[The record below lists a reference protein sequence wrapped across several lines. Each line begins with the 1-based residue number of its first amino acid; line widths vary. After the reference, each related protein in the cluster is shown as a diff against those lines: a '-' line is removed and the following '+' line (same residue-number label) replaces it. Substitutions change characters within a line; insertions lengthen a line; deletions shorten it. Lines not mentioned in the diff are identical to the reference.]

1 MVKRGGQAGLGGAE
15 VGHGAVEVAHL
26 ENGCRHLHGE
36 RIFVELVTSDRKLKA
51 SREGS
56 K

>member
-1 MVKRGGQAGLGGAE
+1 MAAGHSARELYENIAMVPLPRRE
-15 VGHGAVEVAHL
+15 T
-26 ENGCRHLHGE
+26 
-36 RIFVELVTSDRKLKA
+36 IFVELVTSDRKLKA